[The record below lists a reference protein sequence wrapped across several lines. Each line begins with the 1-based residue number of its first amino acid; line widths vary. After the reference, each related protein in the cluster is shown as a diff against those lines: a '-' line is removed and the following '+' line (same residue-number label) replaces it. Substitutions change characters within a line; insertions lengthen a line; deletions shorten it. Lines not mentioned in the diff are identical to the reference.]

1 MWVAMLFGFKAAP
14 LLMGRLSAALGRL
27 LQSMVQPNELV
38 MQIYIDDLLI
48 AMRGRPEERCKLL
61 SMFLYTMRA
70 LGIMISLEKGRG
82 TRVTWIGTQ
91 FVFET
96 RKPEN
101 GRRITVASPSRCA
114 KRCMTPWWSGRGK
127 V

>member
-27 LQSMVQPNELV
+27 LQSMVKPDEAAL
-38 MQIYIDDLLI
+38 QIYIDDLLI
-48 AMRGRPEERCKLL
+48 AMRGRPEERCKVLA
-61 SMFLYTMRA
+61 MMLYTMRA
-70 LGIMISLEKGRG
+70 MGIMISLEKGERG

-91 FVFET
+91 FEVFET

-101 GRRITVASPSRCA
+101 GRRITVGAR
-114 KRCMTPWWSGRGK
+114 RCMIP
-127 V
+127 

>member
-1 MWVAMLFGFKAAP
+1 MVWVAMLFGFKAAP

-70 LGIMISLEKGRG
+70 LGIMISLEKRKGHEGDLDWRTVRG
-82 TRVTWIGTQ
+82 V
-91 FVFET
+91 
-96 RKPEN
+96 
-101 GRRITVASPSRCA
+101 
-114 KRCMTPWWSGRGK
+114 
-127 V
+127 